1 MKYDF
6 IIIGAGSAGSVL
18 ATRLSED
25 PGCSALLLEAGP
37 DYPDLERLPPD
48 VKYGYNT
55 ARAIAGPHMWGY
67 RAKARPE
74 HDNTFHLP
82 RGKVVGGSSAV
93 NGQVWLR
100 AAPED
105 FDNWVEWGNGEWAFT
120 EVMPYLNRIETDLD
134 FGGDFHG
141 AEGPIPVRRHRRE
154 EWLPTQ
160 EAFFRACVDAG
171 MPESADMNDPDATG
185 VGPRPM
191 NNVDGVRMSAAI
203 TYLEMARHRLNLTI
217 RAGVTV
223 RRILFEGNRAV
234 GVEVDS
240 GLDRWVIEGE
250 RVILSGGAIASPQ
263 LLMLSGVGPSAQL
276 ESLGIPVVHSLPGVG
291 QNLRDHPLVALQFQ
305 VKAEYLDDPDT
316 PWSQVA
322 LRYTSDGSSTRNDM
336 QILPGW
342 FADVRGGAADQAAG
356 FRMAPA
362 LENAVTAG
370 ELRLTANDPYVQPEL
385 SYNYLDN
392 PGDRERMRQAVRLC
406 IRLSE
411 SPAFAHI
418 ITGRITPTDADL
430 VSDDALDAW
439 LLRNVS
445 TQQHSSGTCKMG
457 PADDPLAVVD
467 QYCRVYGLKGLSVVD
482 ASVMPDVVRANTN
495 VTTLMIAERLAD
507 WIKEGRA

>member
-1 MKYDF
+1 MKYDV

-18 ATRLSED
+18 ATRLSEE
-25 PGCSALLLEAGP
+25 PQRSVLLLEAGP
-37 DYPDLERLPPD
+37 DYPDFEQMPPD

-74 HDNTFHLP
+74 HSNTFHLP

-100 AAPED
+100 AVPED
-105 FDNWVEWGNGEWAFT
+105 FDNWVEWGNGEWSFGA
-120 EVMPYLNRIETDLD
+120 VMPYLNRIETDLD

-141 AEGPIPVRRHRRE
+141 SAGPIPVRRHKRE

-160 EAFFRACVDAG
+160 EAFFRACVEAG
-171 MPESADMNDPDATG
+171 LPESADMNDPDSTG

-223 RRILFEGNRAV
+223 RRIIFEGNKAV

-240 GLDRWVIEGE
+240 GGDRFVIEGE
-250 RVILSGGAIASPQ
+250 RIILSGGAIASPQ
-263 LLMLSGVGPSAQL
+263 LLMLSGVGPAEHL
-276 ESLGIPVVHSLPGVG
+276 ENWGIPVAHNLPGVG
-291 QNLRDHPLVALQFQ
+291 QNLRDHPLVALQFA
-305 VKAEYLDDPDT
+305 VKPEYLEDPDT

-322 LRYTSDGSSTRNDM
+322 LRYTTEGSPTRNDM

-342 FADVRGGAADQAAG
+342 FADAQGGAADQAAG

-362 LENAVTAG
+362 LENAATAG
-370 ELRLTANDPYVQPEL
+370 ELRLTANDPYVHPEL
-385 SYNYLDN
+385 SYNYLDDA
-392 PGDRERMRQAVRLC
+392 GDRARMRQAVRLC
-406 IRLSE
+406 VRLSE
-411 SPAFAHI
+411 SPAFAQV
-418 ITGRITPTDADL
+418 ITERINPTDADL
-430 VSDDALDAW
+430 ADDDALDAW

-457 PADDPLAVVD
+457 PADDPMAVVD
-467 QYCRVYGLKGLSVVD
+467 QYCRVYGLDNLSVID

-507 WIKEGRA
+507 WIREGRA

>member
-1 MKYDF
+1 MKYDV

-18 ATRLSED
+18 ATRLSEE
-25 PGCSALLLEAGP
+25 PQRSVLLLEAGP
-37 DYPDLERLPPD
+37 DYPDFEQLPPD
-48 VKYGYNT
+48 VKFGYNT

-74 HDNTFHLP
+74 HSNTFHLP

-100 AAPED
+100 AVPED
-105 FDNWVEWGNGEWAFT
+105 FDNWVEWGNGEWSFGA
-120 EVMPYLNRIETDLD
+120 VMPYLNRIETDRD

-141 AEGPIPVRRHRRE
+141 SAGPIPVRRHKRE

-160 EAFFRACVDAG
+160 EAFFRACIEAG
-171 MPESADMNDPDATG
+171 LPESADMNDPDSTG

-223 RRILFEGNRAV
+223 RRIIFEGNKAV
-234 GVEVDS
+234 GVEGDS
-240 GLDRWVIEGE
+240 GGERFVVEGE
-250 RVILSGGAIASPQ
+250 RIILSGGAIASPQ
-263 LLMLSGVGPSAQL
+263 LLMLSGVGPAEHL
-276 ESLGIPVVHSLPGVG
+276 ESLGIPVKHNLPGVG
-291 QNLRDHPLVALQFQ
+291 QNLRDHPLVALQFA
-305 VKAEYLDDPDT
+305 VKPEYLEDPDT

-322 LRYTSDGSSTRNDM
+322 LRYTTEGSPTRNDM

-342 FADVRGGAADQAAG
+342 FADAQGGAADQAAG

-362 LENAVTAG
+362 LENAATAG

-385 SYNYLDN
+385 SYNYLDDA
-392 PGDRERMRQAVRLC
+392 GDRARMRQAVRLC
-406 IRLSE
+406 VRLSE
-411 SPAFAHI
+411 SPAFAQV
-418 ITGRITPTDADL
+418 ITERINPTDADL
-430 VSDDALDAW
+430 ADDDALDAW

-457 PADDPLAVVD
+457 PADDPMAVVD
-467 QYCRVYGLKGLSVVD
+467 QYCRVYGLDNLSVID

>member
-1 MKYDF
+1 MQYDI

-18 ATRLSED
+18 ATRLSEE
-25 PGCSALLLEAGP
+25 PSRSVLLLEAGP
-37 DYPDLERLPPD
+37 DYPDFEQIPPD

-55 ARAIAGPHMWGY
+55 ARAVAGPHMWGY
-67 RAKARPE
+67 QAKARPE
-74 HDNTFHLP
+74 HATTFHLP
-82 RGKVVGGSSAV
+82 RGRVVGGSSAV

-100 AAPED
+100 AVPED
-105 FDNWVEWGNGEWAFT
+105 FDNWVEWGNGEWSFGA
-120 EVMPYLNRIETDLD
+120 VMPYLNRIETDLD
-134 FGGDFHG
+134 FSGDFHG
-141 AEGPIPVRRHRRE
+141 SDGPIPVRRHKRE

-160 EAFFRACVDAG
+160 EAFFRACLAAG
-171 MPESADMNDPDATG
+171 LPESRDMNDPDSTG

-203 TYLEMARHRLNLTI
+203 TYLDSARHRLNLTI

-223 RRILFEGNRAV
+223 RRIIFDDEQAI

-240 GLDRWVIEGE
+240 GGDRFVINGD
-250 RVILSGGAIASPQ
+250 RIILSGGAIASPQ
-263 LLMLSGVGPSAQL
+263 LLMLSGVGPAEHL
-276 ESLGIPVVHSLPGVG
+276 ESLAIPVVHNLPGVG
-291 QNLRDHPLVALQFQ
+291 QNLRDHPLVALQFA
-305 VKAEYLDDPDT
+305 VKPEYLADPDT

-322 LRYTSDGSSTRNDM
+322 LRYTTEGSPTRNDM

-342 FADVRGGAADQAAG
+342 FADARGGAADQAAG

-362 LENAVTAG
+362 LENAATAG
-370 ELRLTANDPYVQPEL
+370 QLRLTANDPYVQPEL
-385 SYNYLDN
+385 SYNYLDD

-411 SPAFAHI
+411 SPDFANI

-457 PADDPLAVVD
+457 PDSDPMAVVD
-467 QYCRVYGLKGLSVVD
+467 QYCRVYGLANLSVID

-495 VTTLMIAERLAD
+495 VTTLMIAERLAE
-507 WIKEGRA
+507 WIKEGKA

>member
-1 MKYDF
+1 MQYDV
-6 IIIGAGSAGSVL
+6 IIVGAGSAGSVL

-25 PGCSALLLEAGP
+25 PECSVLLLEAGP
-37 DYPDLERLPPD
+37 DYPNFDQIPD
-48 VKYGYNT
+48 NVKYGYNT

-74 HDNTFHLP
+74 HDGTFHLP

-100 AAPED
+100 AVPED
-105 FDNWVEWGNGEWAFT
+105 FDNWVEWGNTEWAFPQIL
-120 EVMPYLNRIETDLD
+120 PYLNRIETDLD

-141 AEGPIPVRRHRRE
+141 SEGPIPVRRHKRE

-160 EAFFRACVDAG
+160 EAFYRACIEAG
-171 MPESADMNDPDATG
+171 LPDCPDMNDPDSTG

-203 TYLEMARHRLNLTI
+203 TYLDLARHRLNLTI

-223 RRILFEGNRAV
+223 RRILFDGNRAV

-240 GLDRWVIEGE
+240 GADRFIIDGN
-250 RVILSGGAIASPQ
+250 RIILSGGAIASPQ
-263 LLMLSGVGPSAQL
+263 ILMLSGVGPRAPL
-276 ESLGIPVVHSLPGVG
+276 EDLGIPVVQDLPGVG

-305 VKAEYLDDPDT
+305 VRQEYLDAPDT

-322 LRYTSDGSSTRNDM
+322 VRYTTENSSTRNDM

-342 FADVRGGAADQAAG
+342 FADAQGGAPEAAAG
-356 FRMAPA
+356 MRMAPA
-362 LENAVTAG
+362 LENATTAG
-370 ELRLTANDPYVQPEL
+370 ELRLTANDPYAQPEL
-385 SYNYLDN
+385 SYNYLADA
-392 PGDRERMRQAVRLC
+392 GDRARMREAVRLC

-411 SPAFAHI
+411 SPAFASI
-418 ITGRITPTDADL
+418 ITDRISPSDADL
-430 VSDDALDAW
+430 ASDDSLDAW
-439 LLRNVS
+439 MLRNVS

-457 PADDPLAVVD
+457 PAGDLMAVVD
-467 QYCRVYGLKGLSVVD
+467 QYCRVYGLANLNVID

-495 VTTLMIAERLAD
+495 VTTLMIAERLSD
-507 WIKEGRA
+507 WIKEGKA